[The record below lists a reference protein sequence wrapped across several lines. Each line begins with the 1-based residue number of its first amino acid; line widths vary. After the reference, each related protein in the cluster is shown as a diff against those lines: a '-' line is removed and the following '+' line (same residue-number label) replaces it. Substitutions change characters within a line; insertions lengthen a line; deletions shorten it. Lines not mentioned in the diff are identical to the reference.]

1 MLALDLNGLKKFLTK
16 LKEEFLYKSSKL
28 INEYNKDFYYKA
40 NNGSNEKFTSYLK
53 TNIIQ
58 NNISQ
63 NIIKLYFCN
72 YYTTDKDSNYLSLY
86 NDREKENVKINFN
99 KDSLPSFGRN
109 KNYLFPLIGNLFYLV
124 KGIKT
129 NDNYFILNIK
139 KYI

>member
-1 MLALDLNGLKKFLTK
+1 MLALDLTGLKNFLIK
-16 LKEEFLYKSSKL
+16 LKDEFLYKSSKL

-40 NNGSNEKFTSYLK
+40 NIGSNEKFTSYLK

-63 NIIKLYFCN
+63 NIIKLYFGN
-72 YYTTDKDSNYLSLY
+72 YYTTDKDINYLSLY
-86 NDREKENVKINFN
+86 SDREKENVKINFN
-99 KDSLPSFGRN
+99 KDSLPSVGRY
-109 KNYLFPLIGNLFYLV
+109 KNHLFPLIGNLFYLV

>member
-1 MLALDLNGLKKFLTK
+1 MLALDLNGLKEFIKK
-16 LKEEFLYKSSKL
+16 LKNKFLYKSSKL

-40 NNGSNEKFTSYLK
+40 NIGSNEKFTSYLK
-53 TNIIQ
+53 TNVIQ

-63 NIIKLYFCN
+63 NIIKLYFGN
-72 YYTTDKDSNYLSLY
+72 YYTTDKDIKYLSLY
-86 NDREKENVKINFN
+86 NDKEKENVKINFN
-99 KDSLPSFGRN
+99 KDSLPSSGRN
-109 KNYLFPLIGNLFYLV
+109 KNHLFPLIGNLFYLV